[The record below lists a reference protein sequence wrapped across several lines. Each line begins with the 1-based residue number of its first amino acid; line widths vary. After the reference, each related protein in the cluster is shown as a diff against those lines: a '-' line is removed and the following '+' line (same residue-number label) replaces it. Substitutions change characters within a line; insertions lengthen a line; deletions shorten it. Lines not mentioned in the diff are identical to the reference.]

1 MFELFEPDDVWHCIT
16 PGDSARVKGRTE
28 KMHTPLWLGSEKTNL
43 DFWNVVSMVWFL
55 LSLMLQILLERYFST
70 QGLGTE
76 IILPKSL
83 DLQEK
88 LKNGAV
94 VDPDFSPGK
103 LEEYYTF

>member
-1 MFELFEPDDVWHCIT
+1 
-16 PGDSARVKGRTE
+16 
-28 KMHTPLWLGSEKTNL
+28 
-43 DFWNVVSMVWFL
+43 
-55 LSLMLQILLERYFST
+55 MLQILLERYFST